1 MKKVIGL
8 FAALLLALL
17 LGLYHGAYACVGN
30 WLYETVTD
38 LEAKLYGFDEH
49 RVDIGEME
57 WVLYRNDNAGKPA
70 IVMVHG
76 FSADKDVWPRFAKH
90 FVADFDVIIPDLAG
104 HGDTGFDATWDYSI
118 AAQTD
123 RVAALLAA
131 LNIEQ
136 AHIIGNSMGGYLAAQ
151 FAIRYPQQT
160 LSATMVDPAGVSFP
174 VPSEM
179 YQLIAQGDN
188 PFFIESRR
196 DFDRFYPMTMAKPPY
211 LPKVVLAAVAQK
223 YIERREQLEKIFNDF
238 HGSEL
243 LDNQLSQLTAPAMLW
258 WGDQDRLLHVSAV
271 PVWQAGVPQLETH
284 VFEGIG
290 HMPMVEIPQQ
300 TATLY
305 RAFLDRLAD

>member
-17 LGLYHGAYACVGN
+17 LGLYQGAYACVGH

-38 LEAKLYGFDEH
+38 LEATLYGFEEH

-118 AAQTD
+118 AAQTA

-151 FAIRYPQQT
+151 FAISYPQQT

-174 VPSEM
+174 QPSEM

-188 PFFIESRR
+188 PFFIENRR
-196 DFDRFYPMTMAKPPY
+196 DFDRFYPMTMAQPPY

-243 LDNQLSQLTAPAMLW
+243 LDDQLSQLTAPAMLW

-271 PVWQAGVPQLETH
+271 PVWQAGVPQLATH

-305 RAFLDRLAD
+305 RAFLDGL